1 MKIKGNWAL
10 GMVLLYGGFAAFVL
24 GFLLYSSFQKVELVT
39 PNYYEQEI
47 RYQDQI
53 EKIRRTKALSESLT
67 WSLSGRMLTI
77 RFPEALKDKVISGTV
92 TFYRPSDSSMDR
104 KVPLAVGASL
114 LQDFPLASLAA
125 GWWKMKVEWTAG
137 TESYYHEEEFN
148 L

>member
-24 GFLLYSSFQKVELVT
+24 GFLFYSSFQKVELVT

-114 LQDFPLASLAA
+114 LQDFPLVSLAA
-125 GWWKMKVEWTAG
+125 GWWRMKVEWTAG